1 MQQQIEKLKQEKGK
15 LTTEYKNSQVEY
27 KAEIKRID
35 RAIKNFEK
43 GMNELN
49 GNAKPKRQKS
59 HSEIEKILSENG
71 PLHIKLLCKKLNE
84 RGIPMGYQSLSGLM
98 QLYSKAGKKFIKTAP
113 ATFGLIEPLPV
124 VSETPETT
132 DERTI
137 VYEVEEDEVGGGDA
151 EQ

>member
-49 GNAKPKRQKS
+49 GIAKPKRQKS

-71 PLHIKLLCKKLNE
+71 PLHIKILCEKLNE

-113 ATFGLIEPLPV
+113 ATFGLIEALSV
-124 VSETPETT
+124 VSETLETT

-137 VYEVEEDEVGGGDA
+137 VYEVEQVEIGDNDA